1 MLHCIIMNERDDMAT
16 VLSPVQAGDR
26 LEIIDRDF
34 QSAGFVVAAAD
45 IPFAHKIAL
54 RNIAAGES
62 VRKCGEIIGRAT
74 VMIPEG
80 DYLHVHNVQSLA
92 GTVKEV

>member
-1 MLHCIIMNERDDMAT
+1 MLHGIIMDRQDDMAT

-34 QSAGFVVAAAD
+34 LSVGFVVAAAD

-54 RNIAAGES
+54 RDIAAGEK
-62 VRKCGEIIGRAT
+62 VKKCGEIIGRAT
-74 VMIPEG
+74 TAIPEG

-92 GTVKEV
+92 GTATEV